1 MPKVTHRF
9 ITEMD
14 VHNLK
19 ENLKNDPYHKDTSVS
34 FFLETGTVCSVY
46 YLDDDLVFYIKGTP
60 IEHDGWNILKL
71 DIQFVDNNDF
81 RKNIKTM
88 TDGLEELSIRSY
100 INGFDVIVFESVQKM
115 LRKFCIKRLGF
126 IPVPNFEEWLMKD
139 LRENQDYAYLHKT

>member
-1 MPKVTHRF
+1 MQLVTHRF
-9 ITEMD
+9 ITETD
-14 VHNLK
+14 VPNLK
-19 ENLKNDPYHKDTSVS
+19 ESLENDPYHYATPVS

-88 TDGLEELSIRSY
+88 TDGLEELAIRSY
-100 INGFDVIVFESVQKM
+100 INGFDVICFESVAPH
-115 LRKFCIKRLGF
+115 LRNFCIKRLGF
-126 IPVPNFEEWLMKD
+126 TPVPNFAEWLMKD